1 MPKVL
6 LYITARIT
14 WIFLFYGTDIN
25 ENRAHV
31 HIAKRGMEHACK
43 IWLEPDISV
52 ADPGELTPAQ
62 LKQVLQVTEEYSE
75 KLMQQWKAFKE
86 GKPIKIQTIK
96 K

>member
-52 ADPGELTPAQ
+52 ADPGELTPTQ
-62 LKQVLQVTEEYSE
+62 LKQVLQVTEEYRE

>member
-1 MPKVL
+1 MVQIPTRTERT
-6 LYITARIT
+6 YI
-14 WIFLFYGTDIN
+14 LPSG
-25 ENRAHV
+25 
-31 HIAKRGMEHACK
+31 GMERACK
-43 IWLEPDISV
+43 IWLEPDVSV

-62 LKQVLQVTEEYSE
+62 LKQVLQVTEEHRE

>member
-14 WIFLFYGTDIN
+14 WIFLFYGTDAN

-31 HIAKRGMEHACK
+31 HIAKRGMEHTCK
-43 IWLEPDISV
+43 IWLEPNVSV

-62 LKQVLQVTEEYSE
+62 LKQVLQVTEEHHE